1 MIARGRAAV
10 HAALHAAGPTPTFD
24 PGPRPSL
31 KTHPGPGLN
40 PGPKVNPNLGP
51 GPASARR
58 RGADRRRAERHVRG
72 HRATAR
78 HRRSRERG
86 SAALEVAIAM
96 PVVVVL
102 LVTGVVTF
110 TALFAKL
117 NCLNAA
123 GVAARAM
130 ARGEPVPDL
139 GEGTEVAV
147 EHDGDLVRVTVRMR
161 VPAPMMSG
169 FTVEERAVAMAEPRA
184 AAGP

>member
-1 MIARGRAAV
+1 MIARGRAAL
-10 HAALHAAGPTPTFD
+10 HAALHAAGPAPAAD
-24 PGPRPSL
+24 PSPN
-31 KTHPGPGLN
+31 PGLN
-40 PGPKVNPNLGP
+40 PGPNIKVNPNLGP

-72 HRATAR
+72 HRGTAR

-96 PVVVVL
+96 PVIVVL
-102 LVTGVVTF
+102 LVTGMVTF

-117 NCLNAA
+117 NCLDAA
-123 GVAARAM
+123 GVAARAV

-139 GEGTEVAV
+139 VEGADVAV

-161 VPAPMMSG
+161 VPAPMLSG
-169 FTVEERAVAMAEPRA
+169 FTVEERAVAMTEPQA
-184 AAGP
+184 VAGP

>member
-1 MIARGRAAV
+1 MIARGRAV
-10 HAALHAAGPTPTFD
+10 LHAAGPTPTPD
-24 PGPRPSL
+24 SGPSP

-40 PGPKVNPNLGP
+40 PGPNTKLNPNLGP

-58 RGADRRRAERHVRG
+58 RGGDRRRAERHVRG
-72 HRATAR
+72 HRGTAR
-78 HRRSRERG
+78 HRRGRERG

-117 NCLNAA
+117 SCLNAA
-123 GVAARAM
+123 GVAVRAV
-130 ARGEPVPDL
+130 ARGEPLPDL

-147 EHDGDLVRVTVRMR
+147 AHDGDLVRVTVRMR
-161 VPAPMMSG
+161 VPAPMLSG